1 MRDPKDHMQSRN
13 WMETVL
19 RYIPGFRGYL
29 EKEYRRDSDELQR
42 EWLSGRLQQAK
53 AGLDDYGRT
62 LLEAGNLDALPQC
75 ERVRTRLDKIIW
87 RIASAMQ
94 GYSGVFDLV
103 RIDEAVLDRVY
114 QHDASLVEDVDA
126 LADTIEKLNEQGEA
140 PAIVVPGLLAKIDQL
155 EDAWDQREDI
165 LKGLE

>member
-1 MRDPKDHMQSRN
+1 MRDPKDHAENRN

-29 EKEYRRDSDELQR
+29 EKEYRRESDELQR
-42 EWLSGRLQQAK
+42 EWLSRRLQQAK
-53 AGLDDYGRT
+53 AGLDDYGRA
-62 LLEAGNLDALPQC
+62 LLDAGNLDALPQC

-114 QHDASLVEDVDA
+114 EHDAGLVQEVDS
-126 LADTIEKLNEQGEA
+126 LADTIEKLKDQGEE
-140 PAIVVPGLLAKIDQL
+140 PAAVVPGLLASIDQL

>member
-1 MRDPKDHMQSRN
+1 MRDPKDHTENRN
-13 WMETVL
+13 AVETVL

-29 EKEYRRDSDELQR
+29 EKEYRRESDELQR
-42 EWLSGRLQQAK
+42 DWLAGRLQQAK
-53 AGLDDYGRT
+53 AGLDDYGRG
-62 LLEAGNLDALPQC
+62 LLDAGNLDALPQC
-75 ERVRTRLDKIIW
+75 ERVRTRLDKIIY

-103 RIDEAVLDRVY
+103 RIDQAVLDRVY
-114 QHDASLVEDVDA
+114 EHDAALVQEVDA
-126 LADTIEKLNEQGEA
+126 LADMIEKLSEQGQH
-140 PAIVVPGLLAKIDQL
+140 PAAVATGLLARIDQL